1 MGERKDKGGGR
12 CRSAKHFGKKVPD
25 RKKMRILRLG
35 RRKSG
40 WEESGEEQAWRN
52 GTAQIGGTF
61 FRP

>member
-1 MGERKDKGGGR
+1 M
-12 CRSAKHFGKKVPD
+12 PD

-40 WEESGEEQAWRN
+40 WEEWGEEQAWRN

-61 FRP
+61 FRPSLILENQG